1 MDYYFQKQFLTYHA
15 FDCETFSINKIYKQ
29 HGNFNKNHK
38 TSVDII
44 KIEMH

>member
-1 MDYYFQKQFLTYHA
+1 MHLTMKPFQSA
-15 FDCETFSINKIYKQ
+15 KIYKQ

-38 TSVDII
+38 TSVDNI